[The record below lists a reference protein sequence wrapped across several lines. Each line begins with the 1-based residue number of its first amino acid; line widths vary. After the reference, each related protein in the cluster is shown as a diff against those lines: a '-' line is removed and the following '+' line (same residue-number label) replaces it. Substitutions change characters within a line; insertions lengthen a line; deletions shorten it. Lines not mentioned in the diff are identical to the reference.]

1 MEEWLSALRNNISQL
16 RKAANNNESDAT
28 FIANEIKKLKDLLD
42 AGAITKAEY
51 GKLKSK
57 LF

>member
-42 AGAITKAEY
+42 AGAITKVEY